1 MNNINDFKNDF
12 YNLMKIEDILEK
24 YKISRATYFNLIKK
38 IGLKRDR
45 TSKLLRTFNIN
56 LSQRDNNRQLEQNK
70 SNLSIKDI
78 DETDE
83 KLLYE
88 KQYVPRN
95 TIINVEKQKP
105 ATPTKPKS
113 VAKKEQVFKEVDENE
128 LNAILDKADKTI
140 AKIQNKKQSK
150 ITENKNK

>member
-24 YKISRATYFNLIKK
+24 YNISRATYFNLIKK
-38 IGLKRDR
+38 LGLKRDR

-56 LSQRDNNRQLEQNK
+56 LSQQVEQNK

-83 KLLYE
+83 KLIYE

-95 TIINVEKQKP
+95 TKIDVEKQKP
-105 ATPTKPKS
+105 VIKTKPKP
-113 VAKKEQVFKEVDENE
+113 VAKKEIEEQKPEDTNNNKSEL
-128 LNAILDKADKTI
+128 LNAINRSTKVREKLL
-140 AKIQNKKQSK
+140 NKK
-150 ITENKNK
+150 INN

>member
-12 YNLMKIEDILEK
+12 YNLMRIEDILEK

-56 LSQRDNNRQLEQNK
+56 LSQQVEQIR
-70 SNLSIKDI
+70 SNLPIKDI
-78 DETDE
+78 YETDE
-83 KLLYE
+83 KLIYD

-95 TIINVEKQKP
+95 TKIDVEKQKP
-105 ATPTKPKS
+105 KPKPKPKP
-113 VAKKEQVFKEVDENE
+113 VEKKQIEDQKPEDTNNNKSEL
-128 LNAILDKADKTI
+128 LNAINRSTKVREKLL
-140 AKIQNKKQSK
+140 NKK
-150 ITENKNK
+150 INN

>member
-12 YNLMKIEDILEK
+12 YNLMRIEDILEK

-56 LSQRDNNRQLEQNK
+56 LSQQDNNKQLEQNK

-78 DETDE
+78 DEIDDDR
-83 KLLYE
+83 LLYSKQFVPKGIKLDIE
-88 KQYVPRN
+88 KI
-95 TIINVEKQKP
+95 TTTKTK
-105 ATPTKPKS
+105 TKPKP
-113 VAKKEQVFKEVDENE
+113 VAKKEIEEQKQEDTNNKSEL
-128 LNAILDKADKTI
+128 LNAIIRSTKVREKLL
-140 AKIQNKKQSK
+140 NKK
-150 ITENKNK
+150 INN